1 MTEYDIPWKE
11 ILDVHLRDFLHLCF
25 PDIHEG
31 IDWSFT
37 IENREQELPKL
48 FPNSL
53 SPGRVADKLFRA
65 RYKEDAQS
73 VSFMI
78 HAEVQVARQPDFS
91 NRMFTS
97 YYRILD
103 KFNEPVVCIGILGD
117 SSRSWRPDLW
127 ESDLLGCHLRF
138 EYPVVKLQDFADSID
153 HLRASPNPAIVIAS
167 HLQAQV
173 TTNNAEDRFRF
184 KVELVRGL
192 YEKGWGPDE
201 VRRLYRFIDWVMD
214 LPPELDLEF
223 KDVLN
228 EIERE
233 NNMPYVTSV
242 ERLAKLEG
250 RLEGKLE
257 GRIEGKLEGILEGKV
272 EGRIEGKIEGKLEGR
287 IEGRIQMLQ
296 ELLGVPVSRAED
308 LDQMNV
314 EQLEIMYRELRAQI
328 GSY

>member
-25 PDIHEG
+25 PNIHEG
-31 IDWSFT
+31 IDWSFP

-91 NRMFTS
+91 HRMFTS

-103 KFNEPVVCIGILGD
+103 KFNERSSVLVFWGIVQDRGDQTSGNPICWGAIFD
-117 SSRSWRPDLW
+117 SSILW
-127 ESDLLGCHLRF
+127 L
-138 EYPVVKLQDFADSID
+138 KLQDFADSID
-153 HLRASPNPAIVIAS
+153 HLRASPNPFAIVIAS

-192 YEKGWGPDE
+192 YDKGWGPDE

-214 LPPELDLEF
+214 LPPW
-223 KDVLN
+223 
-228 EIERE
+228 
-233 NNMPYVTSV
+233 T
-242 ERLAKLEG
+242 G
-250 RLEGKLE
+250 T
-257 GRIEGKLEGILEGKV
+257 
-272 EGRIEGKIEGKLEGR
+272 
-287 IEGRIQMLQ
+287 RIQ
-296 ELLGVPVSRAED
+296 RCAEQD
-308 LDQMNV
+308 
-314 EQLEIMYRELRAQI
+314 
-328 GSY
+328 